1 MGSFVLTILLAVTIT
16 IIGMALL
23 GAYVIAPII
32 VWLISNPIAGLGLIV
47 IFFVLLGA
55 LIYNILSE

>member
-1 MGSFVLTILLAVTIT
+1 MRSFGLTIILAATTI

-32 VWLISNPIAGLGLIV
+32 VWLISNPIAGIGLTV
-47 IFFVLLGA
+47 IFFALLGA